1 MVDRINQLS
10 QIFRASKFPLIF
22 VQHDGTSFDEFV
34 PNTIEWE
41 LLETLKVIPDD
52 ILVNKY
58 ANDVFYKP
66 DLQKILND
74 LQIEELIITGCAT
87 DFCVV
92 SAIQSALTREYH
104 VVVVED
110 SYTAG
115 ERPRF
120 KAGKVIEYYN
130 WV

>member
-1 MVDRINQLS
+1 M
-10 QIFRASKFPLIF
+10 
-22 VQHDGTSFDEFV
+22 QHDGTSFDEFV

-130 WV
+130 WI